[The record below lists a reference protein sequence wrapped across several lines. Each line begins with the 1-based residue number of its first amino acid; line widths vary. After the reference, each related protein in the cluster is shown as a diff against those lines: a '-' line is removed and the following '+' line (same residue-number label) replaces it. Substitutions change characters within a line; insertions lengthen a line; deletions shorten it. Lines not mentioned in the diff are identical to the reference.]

1 MDGVHNP
8 HDDFV
13 NSQWVEIGMQQH
25 QQHHNHH
32 GQQHQHQ
39 QQQQQPAPIHP
50 QQQHHQHHQHHPSH
64 DFGAYG
70 FVESPGFV
78 PQDQQFRLQAPPVPI
93 APNYLGLSH
102 WGQNMVPPAASHAQF
117 MPSPAIAPP
126 PGSAPLPNSVSAH
139 TTQSTSSPRRT
150 LTDADRRRMCIFH
163 EEHPNVKQTEIGAMF
178 GVERSTVSKVLR
190 QKEKYLFPDD
200 GSRSP
205 VKRSKGKF
213 PDIERALAVWAKNT
227 RKQGVALTDMMI
239 REKAKFFA
247 SSVGISDSQFKA
259 NSAGWLEKFK
269 HKNNLHANGRGRSE
283 SDVTGA
289 GRAASIGL
297 LGSPRQGH
305 ARTES
310 TPMFKQ
316 EGVGPLGSPLM
327 RESKSTDS
335 NHTESPESYMEF
347 GGFKHQMQ
355 TPGSASTATSMSSMF
370 TDTGSSFTGPASP
383 TSPFFSPDARGERLT
398 SPGYPPHVRIPGVQR
413 PRSQTFHGLDSTYI
427 SPPPSS
433 EPLTPKM
440 IGQTSLQPSSLAS
453 PQDMP
458 HDTPASSHTTISG
471 QSAPQT
477 PMGPP
482 SREDAC
488 RALEV
493 VMSFMRQ
500 QPVGSMY
507 SDDYV
512 LVGKLLG
519 RIGLD
524 GGPIDENHAG
534 FPGIAP

>member
-1 MDGVHNP
+1 
-8 HDDFV
+8 
-13 NSQWVEIGMQQH
+13 
-25 QQHHNHH
+25 
-32 GQQHQHQ
+32 
-39 QQQQQPAPIHP
+39 
-50 QQQHHQHHQHHPSH
+50 
-64 DFGAYG
+64 
-70 FVESPGFV
+70 
-78 PQDQQFRLQAPPVPI
+78 
-93 APNYLGLSH
+93 
-102 WGQNMVPPAASHAQF
+102 
-117 MPSPAIAPP
+117 
-126 PGSAPLPNSVSAH
+126 
-139 TTQSTSSPRRT
+139 
-150 LTDADRRRMCIFH
+150 
-163 EEHPNVKQTEIGAMF
+163 
-178 GVERSTVSKVLR
+178 
-190 QKEKYLFPDD
+190 
-200 GSRSP
+200 
-205 VKRSKGKF
+205 
-213 PDIERALAVWAKNT
+213 
-227 RKQGVALTDMMI
+227 MMI

-370 TDTGSSFTGPASP
+370 TDTGSSFTGPTSP

-493 VMSFMRQ
+493 VMSFMRE